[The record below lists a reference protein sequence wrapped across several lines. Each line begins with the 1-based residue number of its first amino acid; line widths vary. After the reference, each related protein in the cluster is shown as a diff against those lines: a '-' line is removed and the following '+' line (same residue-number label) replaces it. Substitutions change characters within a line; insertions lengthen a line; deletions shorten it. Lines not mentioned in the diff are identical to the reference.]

1 MTKKTTCSV
10 STPATND
17 AVARRMPPQRF
28 DTPTHGRLKSFRRLP
43 MHVDLDAFTRQLAD
57 LIGRFADQGA
67 KLGEAARELQDGG
80 APPAD
85 SLIEALAAARLE
97 FVELRAEIVLAA
109 ETLGVA
115 VPDVVERATSLEPVL
130 AAMATAFESHRRQ
143 SALEEERDRIV
154 AVLHRVD
161 GIGHEDDDNFGP
173 LVTVKLKAAELET
186 AVRAAT
192 AADQVRSLATRAQ
205 PFADL
210 LTMLESTEVLDDQ
223 KFASLED
230 SVARAFGRQI
240 TVAVARRRLLLPG
253 QKRTAQPRRAAPQ
266 RRGPAPAPP
275 APAPSAHE
283 PEHAA
288 QPVAAEPELV
298 AREPDHAAPEP
309 VTAKLELVAS
319 EPDRAAP
326 EPVALAPEPVA
337 LAPEPVALAP
347 EPVALAPE
355 PVAAEPQPATPEPA
369 RLADPMRVPEPV
381 RAVEPEPIVQ
391 APSQEPS
398 PAPPSTDEPPPS
410 AEPPPTHEPPPVRER
425 EAVAATPSPAAQQS
439 VGSLGDASGT
449 DQTAQ
454 WWLAAWARWSGW
466 KSSLAFPEATRGE
479 LAKYPY
485 LLSVPIQ
492 QSAEFEEGLLA
503 YGYSIILEHVEK
515 QTPGCVS
522 NALDSLKTGQMKP
535 VGTQLYEYLVAQGRL
550 TETYP
555 DFIKN
560 VLKAA
565 VPEPGPWVQARMI
578 HSKDDTRV
586 FQRPTARLGEPE
598 QKAQRFLADNQR
610 FKEHAFTGTLEP
622 LTTRFFLIQAELR
635 DSHGVEAK
643 LTVDG
648 APSDAGLVAMVPAAS
663 KAGKM
668 DVRRFVAAG
677 TPVPGIG
684 RDYRAL
690 WFAVFNADPV
700 RKTDFRLGLTL
711 RKDTRGMR
719 K

>member
-1 MTKKTTCSV
+1 
-10 STPATND
+10 
-17 AVARRMPPQRF
+17 
-28 DTPTHGRLKSFRRLP
+28 
-43 MHVDLDAFTRQLAD
+43 MHVDLDAFTRQLTD

-80 APPAD
+80 APPAE
-85 SLIEALAAARLE
+85 SLIEALAATRLE

-161 GIGHEDDDNFGP
+161 GIGHQDDDSFGP
-173 LVTVKLKAAELET
+173 LVTVKLKAGELET

-192 AADQVRSLATRAQ
+192 DPEQVRSLATRAQ

-223 KFASLED
+223 KFSSLED
-230 SVARAFGRQI
+230 SVARSFGRQI
-240 TVAVARRRLLLPG
+240 SVAVARRRLLLPG
-253 QKRTAQPRRAAPQ
+253 QKRTAHARRAAPQ
-266 RRGPAPAPP
+266 RRAPALEPP
-275 APAPSAHE
+275 ARDPERVAPQPVSAE
-283 PEHAA
+283 PETVTREPEQAA
-288 QPVAAEPELV
+288 PQPESEAPEPVAAEPE
-298 AREPDHAAPEP
+298 
-309 VTAKLELVAS
+309 
-319 EPDRAAP
+319 RAAP
-326 EPVALAPEPVA
+326 EPVALVAESVAVVAEPVAPEPEPVA
-337 LAPEPVALAP
+337 PEPEPVAR
-347 EPVALAPE
+347 VAE
-355 PVAAEPQPATPEPA
+355 PVAAEPQPATPEPV
-369 RLADPMRVPEPV
+369 RLADAMGVPEPV
-381 RAVEPEPIVQ
+381 RAVEAESLVH
-391 APSQEPS
+391 ASSLEPS
-398 PAPPSTDEPPPS
+398 GAPPPTDEPPLS
-410 AEPPPTHEPPPVRER
+410 YEPPPPPVREH
-425 EAVAATPSPAAQQS
+425 EAVVAAPSPATQQ
-439 VGSLGDASGT
+439 LGDGSGT

-466 KSSLAFPEATRGE
+466 KGSLAFPEATRGE

-515 QTPGCVS
+515 QTPGCVG

-565 VPEPGPWVQARMI
+565 VPEPGPWVQARII

-598 QKAQRFLADNQR
+598 QTAQRFLADNQR
-610 FKEHAFTGTLEP
+610 FKEHVFTGTLDP
-622 LTTRFFLIQAELR
+622 LTTRFFLIQAKLR
-635 DSHGVEAK
+635 DSHGLEAN

-648 APSDAGLVAMVPAAS
+648 VPSDAGLIATVPAAS
-663 KAGKM
+663 KAGKT
-668 DVRRFVAAG
+668 DVRRFAAAG

-684 RDYRAL
+684 RDYGAL
-690 WFAVFNADPV
+690 WFAVFNADPM